1 MITSEEK
8 RSVLNLI
15 SEACQAGASKSK
27 AAQLLGLTVRTI
39 QRWKKQGI
47 TDQRKGSRAVPAN
60 KLSVEEQNNIVN
72 VLKSQEYADF
82 SPNQIVPK
90 LADQGIYMGSESTI
104 YRILRTLKM
113 NEHRQASN
121 PVHKHSPETF
131 TACAPN
137 QIWSW
142 DITYLP
148 SPVKGQ
154 FYYLYMVMDL
164 YSRKAVACQVYESE
178 SGEFA
183 SDLITDVC
191 IREKILKKQLVLH
204 SDNGSPMKSVTML
217 SKLQDLGVIPSFSRP
232 SVSND
237 NPFSESL
244 FRTLKYRP
252 NYPEKPFENIIE
264 ARAWADIFVNWYN
277 TVHLHSSINFVTPDD
292 RHRGKDAKIFEN
304 RHKVYLEARLK
315 NPERW
320 TKGTR
325 NWEPITEVSLKK
337 FKRLKPE
344 NSAER
349 NGCLTVRI

>member
-1 MITSEEK
+1 LIRTEDK
-8 RSVLNLI
+8 QFVLKLI
-15 SEACQAGASKSK
+15 SEACQSGARKSN
-27 AAQLLGLTVRTI
+27 AAKLLGLTVRTI
-39 QRWKKQGI
+39 QRWKSQGV
-47 TDQRKGSRAVPAN
+47 TDKRKGSRAVPAN
-60 KLSVEEQNNIVN
+60 KLSVEEQNRIVN
-72 VLKSQEYADF
+72 ILKSKEYAGLG
-82 SPNQIVPK
+82 PNQIVPK
-90 LADQGIYMGSESTI
+90 LADQGLYMGSESTM
-104 YRILRTLKM
+104 YRLLRTLNM
-113 NEHRQASN
+113 NQHRQTSN
-121 PVHKHSPETF
+121 PVHRHSPETF
-131 TACAPN
+131 TACGPN

-148 SPVKGQ
+148 SLVKGQ

-183 SDLITDVC
+183 SDLITDAC
-191 IREKILKKQLVLH
+191 IREKISKKQLILH
-204 SDNGSPMKSVTML
+204 SDNGAPMKSATML
-217 SKLQDLGVIPSFSRP
+217 AKLQDLGVIPSFSRP

-252 NYPEKPFENIIE
+252 NYPEKPFENVVE
-264 ARAWADIFVNWYN
+264 ARAWADSFVTWYN

-292 RHRGKDAKIFEN
+292 RHRGNDLKIAEN
-304 RHKVYLEARLK
+304 RHKVYQKARLK

-325 NWEPITEVSLKK
+325 NWELITEVSLKK

-344 NSAER
+344 NPDEKR
-349 NGCLTVRI
+349 VV